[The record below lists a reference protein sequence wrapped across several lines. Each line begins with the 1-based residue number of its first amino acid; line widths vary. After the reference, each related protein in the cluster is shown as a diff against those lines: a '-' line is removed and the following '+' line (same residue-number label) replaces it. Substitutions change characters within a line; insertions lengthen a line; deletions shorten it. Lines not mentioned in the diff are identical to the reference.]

1 MSNTDNTPTS
11 DPEEGSDRVSHTGG
25 AGDGRSGGGRPRRL
39 PSRRLSIA
47 AAAATLG
54 VGIAIGAAL
63 GPGPQTSLAGTE
75 LPGLLG
81 ALFGHPASAGSA
93 QAAAST
99 RGEEPAGEFQA
110 VRRRRHRHKRARV
123 SSGAAPSVAE
133 PEASSPTSSSSPT
146 NAPTNAPT
154 PVTSVWLIE
163 LSGESFSQAL
173 AQPAAA
179 PYIDTQLMQMG
190 TFESAWTALDGSA
203 FASYTALAGLHAP
216 EGSPSPIVQQI
227 IQPACP
233 EGAAGVQCQPGTPGQ
248 LTTADA
254 FAKQTIALVSAN
266 ALYRAHG
273 LIVVTFGS
281 MTQASAAG
289 LPEGATSSTLTAQP
303 PAGVLLI
310 SPFVRAG
317 ARSTSA
323 FDPTSPTHALSALL
337 GK

>member
-1 MSNTDNTPTS
+1 M
-11 DPEEGSDRVSHTGG
+11 
-25 AGDGRSGGGRPRRL
+25 
-39 PSRRLSIA
+39 PSRRLGIA

-63 GPGPQTSLAGTE
+63 GPGPQKSFAGTE

-81 ALFGHPASAGSA
+81 ALFGHSSSAGS
-93 QAAAST
+93 SSVPT
-99 RGEEPAGEFQA
+99 GTPGEEASSEPQLA
-110 VRRRRHRHKRARV
+110 RRRRHRHKRARI
-123 SSGAAPSVAE
+123 SSGATTPAAE
-133 PEASSPTSSSSPT
+133 AEVTSPASSSSPSST
-146 NAPTNAPT
+146 GNPALK

-179 PYIDTQLMQMG
+179 PYIDSQLIPMG

-203 FASYTALAGLHAP
+203 FASDAALAGLHAP

-227 IQPACP
+227 VQPACP
-233 EGAAGVQCQPGTPGQ
+233 EGAAGAQCQPGTSGQ

-254 FAKQTIALVSAN
+254 FVKQTLALISAN

-289 LPEGATSSTLTAQP
+289 LPEGAASATLTAQP

-310 SPFVRAG
+310 SPFIRAG